1 MSMTRRNLLKTS
13 VATAVA
19 ANGVAWFGASEVFGA
34 DTTLIPGASH
44 WGPFKAVVKNGVLVG
59 VQPLQDIDAMPT
71 TMLTQGLIS
80 RVYSKTRVKYP
91 MVRRSYLACCARR
104 CCRGGCSV

>member
-1 MSMTRRNLLKTS
+1 MK
-13 VATAVA
+13 
-19 ANGVAWFGASEVFGA
+19 
-34 DTTLIPGASH
+34 
-44 WGPFKAVVKNGVLVG
+44 KGVLVG

-104 CCRGGCSV
+104 CCRGGCSG